1 MLSRTANSVP
11 KGQKSILVIETNA
24 VIQEMLQYCLTLSNY
39 RCSMVDAMH
48 VTSLTWVGDSG
59 YPLPDAIILD
69 VDIYSKDFQH
79 PLDFM
84 HAFCVRWQST
94 FISIKMPPLLLL
106 TTQPV
111 LSEKLRRDGYTVVM
125 KPFKLPVF
133 LDGLETAM
141 GQEQEGGIIMAEIIE
156 PAFV

>member
-1 MLSRTANSVP
+1 MLSRTANSVQ

-24 VIQEMLQYCLTLSNY
+24 VIQEMLKYCLTFSNY

-48 VTSLTWVGDSG
+48 VTSLTWVENSAH
-59 YPLPDAIILD
+59 PLPDAIILD

-84 HAFCVRWQST
+84 HAFCARWQSA

-106 TTQPV
+106 TTQSV
-111 LSEKLRRDGYTVVM
+111 LSEKLQRDGYTVIM

-133 LDGLETAM
+133 LDGLETVM
-141 GQEQEGGIIMAEIIE
+141 GQEREGGIINAEIIE
-156 PAFV
+156 PAFT